1 MDPNATLEAI
11 FDSNDIDTA
20 IEYCE
25 YLADWLRKG
34 GFVPTVKKGHEFW
47 AGTNTPYA
55 ILNPIGTNFEG
66 LTANRWHFVR
76 YNSAGERVEAWI
88 LNHE

>member
-11 FDSNDIDTA
+11 FDSDNPQDAT
-20 IEYCE
+20 EYCE

-34 GFVPTVKKGHEFW
+34 GFAPTVKKGRKYW
-47 AGTNTPYA
+47 PGTRTDYA
-55 ILNPIGTNFEG
+55 ILSPAGSAFEG
-66 LTANRWHFVR
+66 LEVNKWYFVR
-76 YNSAGERVEAWI
+76 YNFSGVRTDSWA